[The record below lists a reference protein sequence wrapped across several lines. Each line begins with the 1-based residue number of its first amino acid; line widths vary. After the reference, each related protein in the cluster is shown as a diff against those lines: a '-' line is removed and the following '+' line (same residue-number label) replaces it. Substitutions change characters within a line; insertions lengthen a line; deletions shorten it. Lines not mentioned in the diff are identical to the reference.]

1 VFIVLLNISSS
12 KEQAAIHM
20 AEHKAWLQNGFDE
33 GVFLASGNLSGQPGG
48 GILIHG
54 LSEDQLQQRLNQDPF
69 VIHGIVTVQII
80 EITPSKTDPRM
91 AFLLESM
98 A

>member
-1 VFIVLLNISSS
+1 MFIVLLNISGS
-12 KEQAAIHM
+12 KELAAKHM
-20 AEHKAWLQNGFDE
+20 AEHKAWLQNGFEE

-54 LSEDQLQQRLNQDPF
+54 LNEDELQQRLNQDPF
-69 VIHGIVTVQII
+69 VIHGIVSVQII
-80 EITPSKTDPRM
+80 EITPSRTDPRM
-91 AFLLESM
+91 AFLLESV

>member
-1 VFIVLLNISSS
+1 MFIVLLNISGS
-12 KEQAAIHM
+12 KEQAAKHM
-20 AEHKAWLQNGFDE
+20 AEHKAWLQNGFDD
-33 GVFLASGNLSGQPGG
+33 GVFLASGNLSGPPGG

-54 LSEDQLQQRLNQDPF
+54 LNEDELQQRLNQDPF

-91 AFLLESM
+91 AFLLESV